1 MRFFRRRRE
10 EGASLVEVGIL
21 LPLLLLLAIGLSEV
35 GFLVIDYI
43 TVTNAARSGARTGSA
58 AADTAGA
65 DDIILDVVEEAACNL
80 RFGNLETVT
89 IYKAEPDGS
98 IPVPPGSSVNVYDN
112 PGPLSGL
119 SCDISGT
126 HGLVCSNGCPWIE
139 TTRVRIP
146 PNFDTIGVEVT
157 FSHNSVTGLFPFL
170 AIDWTETAVM
180 QVEPD
185 TSGTS

>member
-1 MRFFRRRRE
+1 MRPFRRKKE
-10 EGASLVEVGIL
+10 EGASLVEVGLL
-21 LPLLLLLAIGLSEV
+21 LPLLLLLAVGLSEV

-58 AADTAGA
+58 AADTPNA

-80 RFGNLETVT
+80 RFGNLETVV
-89 IYKAEPDGS
+89 IYKAQADGS
-98 IPVPPGSSVNVYDN
+98 IPDPPGSSVNVYDN

-119 SCDISGT
+119 DCDIAGS
-126 HGLVCSNGCPWIE
+126 HGLVCTNGCPWAE
-139 TTRVRIP
+139 TSRVRIP
-146 PNFDTIGVEVT
+146 PNFDSLGVEIT

-170 AIDWTETAVM
+170 AINWTETAVM

-185 TSGTS
+185 TSGSQ